1 MKKAF
6 PSQASFPVSGIN
18 LMIQNFGFLPS
29 KMKIYKLQMSFIINN
44 IFIDL
49 ENAPGVFLPT
59 SGVDIYEI
67 VSGLCIGSCLKG
79 RCKKK
84 FR

>member
-1 MKKAF
+1 MEQNEESL
-6 PSQASFPVSGIN
+6 PSQASFRVSGIN

-29 KMKIYKLQMSFIINN
+29 EMKIYKLQMSFIINN

-59 SGVDIYEI
+59 FCVDI
-67 VSGLCIGSCLKG
+67 C
-79 RCKKK
+79 
-84 FR
+84 